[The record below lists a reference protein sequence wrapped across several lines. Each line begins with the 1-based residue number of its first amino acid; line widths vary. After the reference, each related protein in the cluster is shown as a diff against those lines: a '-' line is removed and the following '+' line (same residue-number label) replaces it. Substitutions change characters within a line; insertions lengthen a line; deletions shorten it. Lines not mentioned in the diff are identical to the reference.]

1 MQSFPGSHRSGHAE
15 STASAPVQHA
25 RTRRCGHEELPRV
38 GKKKEPESVSISR
51 FLRAMPHRSGARFAK
66 GVGVADSPSS
76 LTEAGLKRC
85 TRHRRVRRCSRRPHR
100 SGGGRVYRAVRIDL
114 NLATEAVGR
123 RAHRGA
129 ASSRVTTEAMSK
141 NGATVRA
148 SLRIGAETT
157 THQEVR
163 GVRHPEML
171 GCRSN
176 QASKME
182 RVAPFLRACC
192 ATTEAAAAIHRKV
205 RARVGKERHKRRRLS
220 RPAPRGG
227 KPFETPF
234 RPDGTPRWDTGK
246 PATFRDAPYRTRP
259 QSA

>member
-1 MQSFPGSHRSGHAE
+1 MSQFPGFACHA
-15 STASAPVQHA
+15 SPKRGAVCKGC
-25 RTRRCGHEELPRV
+25 RCRRQSLQ
-38 GKKKEPESVSISR
+38 
-51 FLRAMPHRSGARFAK
+51 PHRSG
-66 GVGVADSPSS
+66 VEEVHTSS
-76 LTEAGLKRC
+76 TGATACPG
-85 TRHRRVRRCSRRPHR
+85 RPHR
-100 SGGGRVYRAVRIDL
+100 SGGDRVYRAVRIDL

-129 ASSRVTTEAMSK
+129 ASSRVTTEAVSK

-148 SLRIGAETT
+148 SLRIDAETT
-157 THQEVR
+157 THEEVR
-163 GVRHPEML
+163 GVAPPRGAQLPKQPGVQDGA
-171 GCRSN
+171 GC
-176 QASKME
+176 AVP
-182 RVAPFLRACC
+182 RVCC
-192 ATTEAAAAIHRKV
+192 ATTEAAATTHRKV
-205 RARVGKERHKRRRLS
+205 RARVGKERHKRRRLC